1 MEKRVYSSFHK
12 WADKDSAIT
21 AADAAEA
28 IKDLKLK
35 VDPKAFVAA
44 LDKYETFFALFFLL
58 TLLIQSRSDL
68 PHLTKYIK

>member
-44 LDKYETFFALFFLL
+44 LYETFSLHSYLL
-58 TLLIQSRSDL
+58 TLLIQSLTRDL
-68 PHLTKYIK
+68 ICHI